1 MLHISFGSDINY
13 LMQCG
18 VAITSLCEN
27 NKGIALN
34 IHILALCDEG
44 QITQFDPL
52 LDIINN
58 YNQQGEV
65 IRVDSSHFKN
75 MPEGYYISRAAYLR
89 LLLPDILKDDIS
101 QVLYLDSDI
110 VVLDSLSYFIDNPL
124 ELEEAAAASID
135 LDGNSI
141 KHHNAIDIP
150 AFVPYFNS
158 GVLFMNLSYWR
169 THDITRKALDNIVKY
184 QYRFHDQDAINSLL
198 YNNIRILPFK
208 YNLQVGYLQRNQND
222 YGIDKKYYE
231 EIDTAKEAPAI
242 LHYASYK
249 KPWQK
254 DCPYQEL
261 WMKYKRMTQWKNLP
275 LVSRKLNRDSLNELI
290 EKSNKE
296 AGVWLVNTTDYYHFL
311 IHLANIR
318 GGQYIISFM
327 SLQFRF
333 FVKCSKVIKSIV
345 NFMRKKFA

>member
-13 LMQCG
+13 AMQCG

-27 NKGIALN
+27 NKDIDLN
-34 IHILALCDEG
+34 IHILALCDDA
-44 QITQFDPL
+44 QIAQFDPL
-52 LDIINN
+52 LDIIKQ
-58 YNQQGEV
+58 YSQQGEV
-65 IRVDSSHFKN
+65 IRVDSSHFKD

-89 LLLPDILKDDIS
+89 LLLPVLLKEDIS
-101 QVLYLDSDI
+101 QVLYLDSDLVI
-110 VVLDSLSYFIDNPL
+110 LESLRYFIDNPL
-124 ELEEAAAASID
+124 EPEEAAAAAID

-141 KHHNAIDIP
+141 QHHNMIDIP

-158 GVLFMNLSYWR
+158 GVLFINLSYWR
-169 THDITRKALDNIVKY
+169 THNITRKALDNIVKY
-184 QYRFHDQDAINSLL
+184 QYAYQDQDAINALL
-198 YNNIRILPFK
+198 YDKIRILPFK
-208 YNLQVGYLQRNQND
+208 YNLQVGYLQRNQNE

-231 EIDTAKEAPAI
+231 EIDAAKKAPAI

-261 WMKYKRMTQWKNLP
+261 WVKYKNMTQWKDLP

-296 AGVWLVNTTDYYHFL
+296 AGVWLINTADYYQFL

-333 FVKCSKVIKSIV
+333 FVRCSKVVKSIV
-345 NFMRKKFA
+345 YILR